1 MIRTRIGVFVF
12 LWPFCSPS
20 AVVHA
25 WTLPSSSCVAFPIAA
40 KMGKRP
46 KAAAQPKT
54 KTAAGVKRKAPD
66 DDEEVQSS
74 DSSSATLIMAPAA
87 SPLPV
92 KGSGESGLQG
102 AGLTAED
109 SLQGAGFTAK
119 SSDDSGLQ
127 GAGFTAKGSDDSG
140 LQGAG
145 LTAKM
150 ARPTKPSQED
160 IDAGVAMPVKEYMF
174 ALIPYVQAKLTTFL
188 FGYHGD
194 RGALNEI
201 PPFQISA
208 DATKT
213 LKNFKE
219 HWRMDRCMASLTT
232 TQMYEAS
239 GNVFWLDVLGNKFG
253 EWSIGDVEVTWHQL
267 QIGASVWSEEAL
279 VSSCEDPQYRRFI
292 FPGYLPSV
300 ILDTSHI
307 EAMQKAKKAKKLIFE
322 ALQIDC

>member
-1 MIRTRIGVFVF
+1 
-12 LWPFCSPS
+12 
-20 AVVHA
+20 
-25 WTLPSSSCVAFPIAA
+25 
-40 KMGKRP
+40 MGRQG
-46 KAAAQPKT
+46 KAAAQPKP
-54 KTAAGVKRKAPD
+54 AADAKAAAQPKPAADAKAAAQPKPAADAKAISGLKRKAPD
-66 DDEEVQSS
+66 DDQEVQNS
-74 DSSSATLIMAPAA
+74 DSSPVA

-160 IDAGVAMPVKEYMF
+160 IDAGVAMPVL
-174 ALIPYVQAKLTTFL
+174 ALIPYVQAELTAFL
-188 FGYHGD
+188 CGYHGD
-194 RGALNEI
+194 QGALNEI

-213 LKNFKE
+213 LKNFK
-219 HWRMDRCMASLTT
+219 A
-232 TQMYEAS
+232 QM
-239 GNVFWLDVLGNKFG
+239 NFKNMFWLDVLGDKFG

-307 EAMQKAKKAKKLIFE
+307 EAMQKAKQAKKLIFE
-322 ALQIDC
+322 APQIDC